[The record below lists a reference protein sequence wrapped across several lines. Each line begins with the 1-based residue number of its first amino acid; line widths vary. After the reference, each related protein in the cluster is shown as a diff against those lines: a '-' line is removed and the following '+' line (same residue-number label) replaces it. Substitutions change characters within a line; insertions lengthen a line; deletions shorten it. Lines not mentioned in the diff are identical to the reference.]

1 MGTQCPHCG
10 SMDTGV
16 HVVSFT
22 KFMAKYYG
30 WHQAFSTCSECG
42 WIEPVCLPADDEYA
56 GDLPADLLKEQL
68 SWKNQPNV

>member
-16 HVVSFT
+16 HMVFFN

-30 WHQAFSTCSECG
+30 WHQAFSTCSKCG
-42 WIEPVCLPADDEYA
+42 WIEPVCLPADDEY
-56 GDLPADLLKEQL
+56 DSVLPNGYPEESPK
-68 SWKNQPNV
+68 